1 MRGITE
7 GLRFDAF
14 HQREAAVTDAI
25 MQTYAWIYQRNPAKE
40 PLAHSTPGVLKW
52 ASFPGWLENPSETT
66 YWITGKPG
74 SGKSTIMKY
83 ILNSP
88 ALQSHIRAW
97 AGGEPVIVINYYAW
111 NAGTTPQK
119 SFDGLK
125 RTLLC
130 QALEQAPELLPVLAP
145 RRWGMIKVIGRL
157 PSIFPLWDPWE
168 IDESFNAL
176 LTESTRTWRL
186 AVFIDGLD
194 EFEVHPKEVV
204 RLVESITS
212 KCSAANHPPAAAPSV
227 RIKMCVAS
235 RPWIEFDD
243 AYREIPQLA
252 MDLLTADDMQTFVA
266 EGIRDCRAFDELR
279 RIYPLETDRLLNNMT
294 CKANGVFVWLRVITQ
309 ALVESATEGAGIFEL
324 QGILESLPTDMC
336 LLYDAIWA
344 RMPLQTRTRGA
355 VLLQMVRAASEY
367 WSPSWALIWLAEE
380 YAWRPVG
387 IGIDDKTHLKHLADL
402 SSDSLQAAKT
412 SLRRKL
418 TSRTRGLLEL
428 VDTETHHESHGR
440 FLAEQGIV
448 AFHHRTANEWV
459 TQPAAWQAVSSS
471 CPADFDPYMC
481 ILNAYTLQMRSASLA
496 VTAWQSIWRDIGR
509 ALWSA
514 SLVRDDDSDAAD
526 AGPKRSDALVRTLD
540 DFDLACGEHIRSSV
554 REQDLALV
562 DPKAL
567 HWSSAYVPF
576 ALSRYAYNDGT
587 SLVSVKNCKQNT
599 FISLAARFG
608 IFSYVHAKI
617 SQDPSLAFQRGT
629 PRTVGILQAA
639 IFPTSNLCLTV
650 AGSSD
655 HETGRHWHPMSS
667 AAPLAEC
674 CPPGVV
680 PNVDDARH
688 YAKRLQ
694 IIRLLFSL
702 GVEQT
707 YMYPEGNKVDLRAE
721 IDKHAR

>member
-1 MRGITE
+1 
-7 GLRFDAF
+7 
-14 HQREAAVTDAI
+14 
-25 MQTYAWIYQRNPAKE
+25 
-40 PLAHSTPGVLKW
+40 
-52 ASFPGWLENPSETT
+52 
-66 YWITGKPG
+66 
-74 SGKSTIMKY
+74 
-83 ILNSP
+83 
-88 ALQSHIRAW
+88 
-97 AGGEPVIVINYYAW
+97 
-111 NAGTTPQK
+111 
-119 SFDGLK
+119 
-125 RTLLC
+125 
-130 QALEQAPELLPVLAP
+130 
-145 RRWGMIKVIGRL
+145 MIKVIGRL

-294 CKANGVFVWLRVITQ
+294 CKANGVFVWLKVVTQ

-428 VDTETHHESHGR
+428 VDTKTHHESHGR

-459 TQPAAWQAVSSS
+459 TQPAAWQAVSSA

-514 SLVRDDDSDAAD
+514 SLVRTAMQPMPDRK
-526 AGPKRSDALVRTLD
+526 GRMRSYGLLTTSISHVVSIFAPRCESKIWHWSTQKPFIGRPPMCPSRFRAMHITMARLSFRSKTANRT
-540 DFDLACGEHIRSSV
+540 RSSAWPPASASSPTSMPK
-554 REQDLALV
+554 LARTPAWLSNGAPLV
-562 DPKAL
+562 PSA
-567 HWSSAYVPF
+567 SSRPPYSPPPTF
-576 ALSRYAYNDGT
+576 
-587 SLVSVKNCKQNT
+587 VSQWPE
-599 FISLAARFG
+599 AAIMKR
-608 IFSYVHAKI
+608 A
-617 SQDPSLAFQRGT
+617 DTGT
-629 PRTVGILQAA
+629 PCLRLRLSPNVAPQAW
-639 IFPTSNLCLTV
+639 C
-650 AGSSD
+650 
-655 HETGRHWHPMSS
+655 PMSMMLDTMRS
-667 AAPLAEC
+667 GC
-674 CPPGVV
+674 
-680 PNVDDARH
+680 R
-688 YAKRLQ
+688 
-694 IIRLLFSL
+694 
-702 GVEQT
+702 
-707 YMYPEGNKVDLRAE
+707 
-721 IDKHAR
+721 